1 MINSL
6 DKLIKNYGEPDAL
19 IDHWRKPFVGY
30 AIWGFEE
37 TILWDYSGLYESGR
51 KIVPDINELQR
62 ILNKWKKY
70 SSKISAI
77 GFINYNFK
85 NILYPHLLFK
95 NYNKNFPYLFFGKP
109 INIQKYKIENS
120 HNNYTKLN
128 LKKDFLDY
136 NQYCKK
142 IEKIKLEL
150 EQGNV
155 YQINFTNDKQYECN
169 DSSFNIYMNLRKKA
183 QPEYG
188 YYINYKNYK
197 ILSFSPE
204 LFFKKENNTLIS
216 YPMKGTRPRSIN
228 SKKDQKLK
236 VELKNSLKDKAE
248 HLMIVDL
255 LRNDIGKIAIPGSV
269 SVDDMFKVNSYQTV
283 HQMISCIKGKLD
295 NSIQEQDIICALF
308 PGGSVTGAPKESA
321 MKIIDNLENY
331 SRDIYTG
338 SIGYIT
344 PNGNLNFNIAIR
356 TMTINNNIAK
366 YPVGGGIVWDSIPIQ
381 EWEEAQLKSKIL
393 NSIVTSNG

>member
-1 MINSL
+1 
-6 DKLIKNYGEPDAL
+6 
-19 IDHWRKPFVGY
+19 
-30 AIWGFEE
+30 
-37 TILWDYSGLYESGR
+37 
-51 KIVPDINELQR
+51 
-62 ILNKWKKY
+62 
-70 SSKISAI
+70 
-77 GFINYNFK
+77 
-85 NILYPHLLFK
+85 
-95 NYNKNFPYLFFGKP
+95 
-109 INIQKYKIENS
+109 
-120 HNNYTKLN
+120 
-128 LKKDFLDY
+128 
-136 NQYCKK
+136 
-142 IEKIKLEL
+142 
-150 EQGNV
+150 
-155 YQINFTNDKQYECN
+155 
-169 DSSFNIYMNLRKKA
+169 MNLRKKA